1 MLIVGI
7 TGTLWAGKGTISD
20 YLVKKWFNHYSVS
33 DYIVEEIKK
42 RGLEVNRDSMY
53 TVGWD
58 LKQKFWPDFI
68 VKELYK
74 KAKTEWKDAVIE
86 SIRSPWEAVSL
97 KKLDDFVLLSV
108 DADQKLRYD
117 RIRLRNSVKDQ
128 IDFETFVSNEAREL
142 QGSDDPS
149 KINLPACIEMSDY
162 KLRND
167 WTFEDFYR
175 QVDEAIGTR

>member
-7 TGTLWAGKGTISD
+7 TGTLGAGKGTISD
-20 YLVKKWFNHYSVS
+20 YLVKKGFNHYSVS

-58 LKQKFWPDFI
+58 LKQKFGPDFI

-74 KAKTEWKDAVIE
+74 KAKTEGKDAVIE
-86 SIRSPWEAVSL
+86 SIRSPGEAVSL

-167 WTFEDFYR
+167 GTFEDFYR

>member
-1 MLIVGI
+1 
-7 TGTLWAGKGTISD
+7 
-20 YLVKKWFNHYSVS
+20 
-33 DYIVEEIKK
+33 
-42 RGLEVNRDSMY
+42 
-53 TVGWD
+53 
-58 LKQKFWPDFI
+58 
-68 VKELYK
+68 
-74 KAKTEWKDAVIE
+74 
-86 SIRSPWEAVSL
+86 
-97 KKLDDFVLLSV
+97 LDDFVLLSV

-167 WTFEDFYR
+167 
-175 QVDEAIGTR
+175 